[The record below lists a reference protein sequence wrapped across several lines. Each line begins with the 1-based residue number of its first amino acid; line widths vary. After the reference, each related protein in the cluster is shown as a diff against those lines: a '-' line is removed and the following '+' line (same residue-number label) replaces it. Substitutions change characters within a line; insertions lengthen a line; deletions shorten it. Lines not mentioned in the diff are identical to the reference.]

1 MSYTVRMQVVQS
13 GSNLMGKLLGAFFR
27 DSERTLL
34 KIAEKITTVELF
46 HDDVDVVLI
55 LKDIQKAN
63 NVRVLTHLEDLDLSA
78 LKLNILD

>member
-1 MSYTVRMQVVQS
+1 MQVVQS
-13 GSNLMGKLLGAFFR
+13 GSNLMGKLLGAFFWNR
-27 DSERTLL
+27 ERTLL

>member
-1 MSYTVRMQVVQS
+1 MQVVQS
-13 GSNLMGKLLGAFFR
+13 GSNLMGKLLGAFFW

-34 KIAEKITTVELF
+34 KIAEKITAVELF

-63 NVRVLTHLEDLDLSA
+63 NVRVLAHLEDLDLSA